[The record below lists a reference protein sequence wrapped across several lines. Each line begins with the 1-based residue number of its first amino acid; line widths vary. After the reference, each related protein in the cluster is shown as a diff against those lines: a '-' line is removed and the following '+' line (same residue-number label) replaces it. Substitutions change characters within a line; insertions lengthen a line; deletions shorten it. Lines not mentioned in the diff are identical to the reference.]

1 MKINTFSLVSV
12 LLVKVL
18 RKNKLDK
25 LFKGPTAFSLEEK
38 AGKKKGTSAPA
49 AVFQVPFQP
58 KKQTWFFFLELVRV
72 KKKEPKKKPTQRKNY
87 RSRCAGYSIIG
98 RRY

>member
-25 LFKGPTAFSLEEK
+25 LFKGPSAFSSKEK
-38 AGKKKGTSAPA
+38 AGKKKGTSALA
-49 AVFQVPFQP
+49 AVFQGPLRP
-58 KKQTWFFFLELVRV
+58 KKQTWFFFLERLRV

-87 RSRCAGYSIIG
+87 RRRYAGYSILG
-98 RRY
+98 LRY